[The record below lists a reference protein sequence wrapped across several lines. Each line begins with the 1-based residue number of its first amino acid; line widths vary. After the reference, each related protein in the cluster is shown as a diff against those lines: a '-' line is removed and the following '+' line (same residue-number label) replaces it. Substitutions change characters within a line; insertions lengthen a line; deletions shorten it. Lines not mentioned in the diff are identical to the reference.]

1 MKILFKQGNVTL
13 IDTFVTTRKK
23 NQFFTLILFF
33 PLYGHEFEL
42 EILFILKSGYLIL
55 RTYYTYYKFV
65 IKTWAWSLVQQV
77 RYLPG
82 ET

>member
-55 RTYYTYYKFV
+55 RTCYKFV
-65 IKTWAWSLVQQV
+65 ITTWAWSLVQQV